1 MLSDF
6 EREMYT
12 NDKRMLDPQHTFQ
25 GRMAIKLAKAQYK
38 DQEERERILKIY
50 SGQVEP
56 PVWPN
61 QPKDVNLI
69 LQRYMNN

>member
-1 MLSDF
+1 
-6 EREMYT
+6 
-12 NDKRMLDPQHTFQ
+12 MLDAQQTFQ
-25 GRMAIKLAKAQYK
+25 GQMAIKLAKAQYK

-50 SGQVEP
+50 SGQAEP

-69 LQRYMNN
+69 LQRYTNN

>member
-6 EREMYT
+6 EREMCR
-12 NDKRMLDPQHTFQ
+12 NHKRMLDAQQTFQ
-25 GRMAIKLAKAQYK
+25 GQMAIKLAKAQYK

-61 QPKDVNLI
+61 QPKDVNHI
-69 LQRYMNN
+69 LQRYTNN